1 MEGRNVTLFVDQDR
15 PWNVDLNLTLN
26 NQYTLSGGWSK
37 FRAHNNLKF
46 GDICVF
52 MVDKCKGTVSFQVKI
67 FSLEKDMNTP
77 YFER

>member
-15 PWNVDLNLTLN
+15 PWTVDLNLTLN

-46 GDICVF
+46 GDICVL
-52 MVDKCKGTVSFQVKI
+52 MLNKCKGTVSF
-67 FSLEKDMNTP
+67 
-77 YFER
+77 